1 MLKFTLSQAKFPGAG
16 MKIGEVARK
25 VGIAPS
31 AIRFYE
37 SVGLLPRVSRQSGQR
52 RFSADLELYLAII
65 EFARKAGFTVAEI
78 KLLFHGFQKGTPASA
93 RWRWLAR
100 KKVDDL
106 GLEIARL
113 KSMRE
118 LLKKSMRCQC
128 IKLEDC
134 GRILLSRHKDR

>member
-1 MLKFTLSQAKFPGAG
+1 

-25 VGIAPS
+25 AGIAPS

-37 SVGLLPRVSRQSGQR
+37 SVGLLPRASRQGGQR

-65 EFARKAGFTVAEI
+65 EFARKAGFTIAEI

-93 RWRWLAR
+93 RWRRLAR
-100 KKVDDL
+100 KKSDEMDVQ
-106 GLEIARL
+106 IARL
-113 KSMRE
+113 KNMRE
-118 LLKKSMRCQC
+118 LLKKRMRCHC

-134 GRILLSRHKDR
+134 GRILLSRYKDD

>member
-1 MLKFTLSQAKFPGAG
+1 

-37 SVGLLPRVSRQSGQR
+37 SVGLIPRASRQGGQR

-65 EFARKAGFTVAEI
+65 ESARKAGFTIAEI
-78 KLLFHGFQKGTPASA
+78 KFPFHGFQKGTPASV
-93 RWRWLAR
+93 RWRRLAR
-100 KKVDDL
+100 KKFDELDL
-106 GLEIARL
+106 QIACL
-113 KSMRE
+113 KSMRK
-118 LLKKSMRCQC
+118 LLKKSTRCQC
-128 IKLEDC
+128 INLEDC